1 LELIW
6 VKSDLIEEFLTN
18 SLILAGVYPH
28 FLAFGIIYGT
38 ISVLFNNTVF
48 LKFWVENSSVIE
60 RFLVRY
66 FLSISPVTLSL
77 EGQPHKGIRLKIRF
91 VYLII

>member
-48 LKFWVENSSVIE
+48 LKF
-60 RFLVRY
+60 
-66 FLSISPVTLSL
+66 
-77 EGQPHKGIRLKIRF
+77 
-91 VYLII
+91 

>member
-1 LELIW
+1 MENYLCRNLKKIIGNLVIKIPADQLELIW

-28 FLAFGIIYGT
+28 YLAFGIIYGT

-48 LKFWVENSSVIE
+48 LKF
-60 RFLVRY
+60 
-66 FLSISPVTLSL
+66 
-77 EGQPHKGIRLKIRF
+77 
-91 VYLII
+91 